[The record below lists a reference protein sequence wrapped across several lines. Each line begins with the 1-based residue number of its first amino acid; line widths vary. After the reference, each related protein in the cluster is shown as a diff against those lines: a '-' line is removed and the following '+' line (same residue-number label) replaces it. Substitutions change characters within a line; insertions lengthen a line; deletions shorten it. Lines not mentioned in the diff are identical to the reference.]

1 MCRRE
6 LRDGDRGRH
15 YGGLALQAFVMKY
28 PTHPT
33 IRPKRHTASAVLV
46 GLAMF
51 AILAAYAPP
60 VAHAGD
66 PPDDCWGGALSADPL
81 HCYVL
86 DQAHSAGVIDLD
98 ALYEGNGILYVYLAQ
113 TEPVGDEVGAF
124 FKEKAPEF
132 VERWPDRVHRDHQ
145 VYEGCVVLENT
156 TYEDCMLNLV
166 TPWEGD
172 LILPF
177 PASYVRIVLRT
188 GGAEARKSVPG
199 WGAYRQL
206 WPEATNAFRRAASAS
221 SGRFDVSGIDTGNI
235 PPIDCSRPPA
245 YTHGYS
251 CGEAVHHPGLGIAGW
266 QITENGSK
274 WYIQVKAPPGQE
286 ANIATA
292 REALRAFYYLD
303 PDETF
308 LELIPVKY
316 SYEDLWRWGT
326 IINRF
331 ALTSGNT
338 LGTTTAR
345 IGMNSAGEV
354 AGEVVY
360 PLESLPEV
368 DAQALQEHRS
378 TIHVWTMDRQPTVDA
393 LPGLLSQLNIPV
405 DAVGVV
411 VSKFE
416 LSVSAWGP
424 EGGADLSRST
434 SSKTQGS
441 TAEAMT
447 KEWTADW
454 VWLTA
459 GVGGLFVVVTLGSA
473 ALRAPSPGFPSPAAD
488 GRGTGPA
495 SPGWYAPSPWVNG
508 ERR

>member
-1 MCRRE
+1 
-6 LRDGDRGRH
+6 
-15 YGGLALQAFVMKY
+15 MKY

-46 GLAMF
+46 GLVMF
-51 AILAAYAPP
+51 AIQAAYTPP
-60 VAHAGD
+60 AAHAGD

-86 DQAHSAGVIDLD
+86 DQAHSAGVIEVD
-98 ALYEGNGILYVYLAQ
+98 AVYEVSGALHVYLTQ

-124 FKEKAPEF
+124 FKEKATEF
-132 VERWPDRVHRDHQ
+132 VQRWPDRVHRDHQ
-145 VYEGCVVLENT
+145 VYEGCAIQENT

-166 TPWEGD
+166 TLWEGE

-177 PASYVRIVLRT
+177 PSSYVRIVLRT
-188 GGAEARKSVPG
+188 GGAEARKAVPG
-199 WGAYRQL
+199 WAAYRQL
-206 WPEATNAFRRAASAS
+206 WPEAPSALRQAASAQ
-221 SGRFDVSGIDTGNI
+221 SGQFDVSGVDTMNI
-235 PPIDCSRPPA
+235 PPINCSKPPA

-251 CGEAVHHPGLGIAGW
+251 CGEAVHHPDLGIAGW

-286 ANIATA
+286 VNIATA

-308 LELIPVKY
+308 LELIPVRY

-338 LGTTTAR
+338 LGITTAR

-354 AGEVVY
+354 AGEAVY
-360 PLESLPEV
+360 PVESLPEV
-368 DAQALQEHRS
+368 DAQTLQEHRS
-378 TIHVWTMDRQPTVDA
+378 TIHVWTMNLQPTVDA
-393 LPGLLSQLNIPV
+393 LPGLLAQLNVPT

-411 VSKFE
+411 VGIEETKVTWAPTEEDAGLPRPTSGK
-416 LSVSAWGP
+416 AGGP
-424 EGGADLSRST
+424 
-434 SSKTQGS
+434 
-441 TAEAMT
+441 TAAAMT
-447 KEWTADW
+447 REWAADW

-473 ALRAPSPGFPSPAAD
+473 ALLI
-488 GRGTGPA
+488 
-495 SPGWYAPSPWVNG
+495 
-508 ERR
+508 RRRQA